1 MAATRVLIADDEPLA
16 RQRLRTLAAKEADVV
31 IVGECATGRA
41 AAEML
46 RQKPADV
53 AFLDVQMPDGDGF
66 DVIREVGA
74 DRMPAVVFVT
84 AYDRYALQA
93 FAVHAVDY
101 LLKPFD
107 AVRFREALR
116 RARTRAES
124 RARGEREQRLLALVR
139 ELSGAPVPVE
149 RLAVR
154 SASRMSLVRVDDLD
168 YAEACGNYVRL
179 HCGTERHLMRET
191 MNGLEARLDRRR
203 FARIHRS
210 VLVNLDRVRE
220 LHPLFH
226 GDWVVVLRSGVR
238 LTLSR
243 TYREQVQQLMAG
255 RG

>member
-1 MAATRVLIADDEPLA
+1 MGSTRVLIADDEPLA

-46 RQKPADV
+46 RQRATDI

-74 DRMPAVVFVT
+74 ERMPAVVFVT

-107 AVRFREALR
+107 GARFREALG
-116 RARTRAES
+116 RARARVDA
-124 RARGEREQRLLALVR
+124 RARGERERRLLALVQ
-139 ELSGAPVPVE
+139 ELGGAPPPVE
-149 RLAVR
+149 RLVVR
-154 SASRMSLVRVDDLD
+154 SASRVLVVRVEDLD

-179 HCGTERHLMRET
+179 HCRGERHLMRET
-191 MNGLEARLDRRR
+191 MNALEARLDRRR

-210 VLVNLDRVRE
+210 VVVNLDRVKE

-226 GDWVVVLRSGVR
+226 GDWAVVLSSGVR

-255 RG
+255 RA

>member
-16 RQRLRTLAAKEADVV
+16 RQRLRTLAAREADVV
-31 IVGECATGRA
+31 VVGECATGRA

-46 RQKPADV
+46 RQHPADV

-84 AYDRYALQA
+84 AYDRYALKA
-93 FAVHAVDY
+93 FDVHAVDY

-107 AVRFREALR
+107 GIRFREALR
-116 RARTRAES
+116 RARLRAES
-124 RARGEREQRLLALVR
+124 RTRGEREQRLLALVR
-139 ELSGAPVPVE
+139 ELGGAPAPAE

-154 SASRMSLVRVDDLD
+154 SASRVALVRVDDLD

-179 HCGTERHLMRET
+179 HCGTARHLLRET

-203 FARIHRS
+203 FARVHRS
-210 VLVNLDRVRE
+210 AIVNLDRVLE

-226 GDWVVVLRSGVR
+226 GDWALVLRGGVR

-243 TYREQVQQLMAG
+243 TYREAVQRLMAG
-255 RG
+255 RD

>member
-1 MAATRVLIADDEPLA
+1 MGATRVLIADDEPLA

-41 AAEML
+41 AAAML
-46 RQKPADV
+46 RERLADV

-66 DVIREVGA
+66 DVIREVGVE
-74 DRMPAVVFVT
+74 RMPAVVFVT

-107 AVRFREALR
+107 GARFREALG
-116 RARTRAES
+116 RARTRADA
-124 RARGEREQRLLALVR
+124 RVRGEREGRLLALVR
-139 ELSGAPVPVE
+139 ELSGAPPPAE

-154 SASRMSLVRVDDLD
+154 SASRMALVRVEDLD
-168 YAEACGNYVRL
+168 YAEACGNYVCL
-179 HCGTERHLMRET
+179 HCRGERHLMRET
-191 MNGLEARLDRRR
+191 MNALEARLDRRR

-210 VLVNLDRVRE
+210 VLVNLDRVKE

-226 GDWVVVLRSGVR
+226 GDWAVVLRSGVR

-255 RG
+255 RA

>member
-1 MAATRVLIADDEPLA
+1 MGATRVLIADDEPLA
-16 RQRLRTLAAKEADVV
+16 RQRLRTLASKEAGVV

-41 AAEML
+41 AAAIL
-46 RQKPADV
+46 RQRPADV

-66 DVIREVGA
+66 DVIREVGVE
-74 DRMPAVVFVT
+74 RMPAVVFVT

-107 AVRFREALR
+107 GERFREALA
-116 RARTRAES
+116 RARTRADA

-139 ELSGAPVPVE
+139 ELSGAPPPAE

-154 SASRMSLVRVDDLD
+154 SASGVSVVRVEDLD
-168 YAEACGNYVRL
+168 YAEASGNYVRL
-179 HCGTERHLMRET
+179 HCRSERHLLRET
-191 MNGLEARLDRRR
+191 MNALEARLDRRR

-210 VLVNLDRVRE
+210 LLVNLDRVQE

-243 TYREQVQQLMAG
+243 TYRDHVHQVMAG
-255 RG
+255 RA

>member
-1 MAATRVLIADDEPLA
+1 MGATRVLIADDEPLA
-16 RQRLRTLAAKEADVV
+16 RQRLRTLAAKETGVV
-31 IVGECATGRA
+31 VVGECATGRA
-41 AAEML
+41 AAAML
-46 RQKPADV
+46 RQRPADV

-66 DVIREVGA
+66 DVIREVGV

-107 AVRFREALR
+107 GMRFREALD
-116 RARTRAES
+116 RARARADA
-124 RARGEREQRLLALVR
+124 RARGEREQRLLALIR
-139 ELSGAPVPVE
+139 ELSGAPPPAE

-154 SASRMSLVRVDDLD
+154 SASRVSVVRVEDLD
-168 YAEACGNYVRL
+168 YAEASGNYVRL
-179 HCGTERHLMRET
+179 HCRGERHLMRGT
-191 MNGLEARLDRRR
+191 MNALEARLDRRR

-210 VLVNLDRVRE
+210 LLVNLDRVQE

-243 TYREQVQQLMAG
+243 TYRDHVQRVMAG
-255 RG
+255 RA